1 VESPDQFPIE
11 NGFRMRG
18 ARISRI
24 DVFSD
29 VALGFALVLQA
40 VSLAIPKSFTDLRD
54 PDPSLITSVICFL
67 MLVGAW
73 YSQYVFFR
81 RYGLHDRLTVI
92 LNAALIFLI
101 LFCAYPLKFLY
112 TSIFRYLVRN
122 DFSPR
127 FAAAVQ
133 INGMLV
139 LYALGFTTVFMLIAG
154 LYWNGWRH
162 REWLLLN
169 GVERLLTVFF
179 HRGRTGGFRHRPD
192 RLPRGVGACSEMGP
206 VFRRSVYPGHTLENP
221 EHSLLRPQSPHPAQ
235 TGRRPHTLAP
245 TFALFVFNFPFFIF
259 EFYTSSSVILVTS

>member
-1 VESPDQFPIE
+1 MDSLDQFPIE

-18 ARISRI
+18 ARISRL

-29 VALGFALVLQA
+29 VSLGCALVLLA
-40 VSLAIPKSFTDLRD
+40 VSLAIPRSFTDLRD
-54 PDPSLITSVICFL
+54 PNPSLTTSLVCFL

-73 YSQYVFFR
+73 FSQYVFFR
-81 RYGLHDRLTVI
+81 RYGLHDQLTVI

-139 LYALGFTTVFMLIAG
+139 LYALGFTTVFMLIAA

-162 REWLLLN
+162 RESLFLN
-169 GVERLLTVFF
+169 GVERLLTVFSIVDALGVSAIGLIACLAALVLPPKWALYSATVYILVIPWKALNSLYF
-179 HRGRTGGFRHRPD
+179 GRKAR
-192 RLPRGVGACSEMGP
+192 
-206 VFRRSVYPGHTLENP
+206 TLRK
-221 EHSLLRPQSPHPAQ
+221 LVA
-235 TGRRPHTLAP
+235 AP
-245 TFALFVFNFPFFIF
+245 TL
-259 EFYTSSSVILVTS
+259 

>member
-1 VESPDQFPIE
+1 MESPDQFPIE

-29 VALGFALVLQA
+29 VALGCALVLLA

-54 PDPSLITSVICFL
+54 PDPSLITSLICFL

-81 RYGLHDRLTVI
+81 RYALHDQFTVI
-92 LNAALIFLI
+92 FNAALIFLI

-112 TSIFRYLVRN
+112 TSIFKYLVRN
-122 DFSPR
+122 DFSPH

-139 LYALGFTTVFMLIAG
+139 LYALGFTTVFMLIAA

-162 REWLLLN
+162 RESLLLN
-169 GVERLLTVFF
+169 GVERLLTVFSIVDALGVSAIGLIACLAELVLHPKWALYSAVVYILVLPWKALNTLYF
-179 HRGRTGGFRHRPD
+179 GRKAR
-192 RLPRGVGACSEMGP
+192 
-206 VFRRSVYPGHTLENP
+206 TLRK
-221 EHSLLRPQSPHPAQ
+221 LVA
-235 TGRRPHTLAP
+235 AP
-245 TFALFVFNFPFFIF
+245 TL
-259 EFYTSSSVILVTS
+259 

>member
-1 VESPDQFPIE
+1 MESPDQFPIE

-54 PDPSLITSVICFL
+54 PDPSLITSLVCFL

-81 RYGLHDRLTVI
+81 RYGLHDQLTVI
-92 LNAALIFLI
+92 LNAALIFQI

-169 GVERLLTVFF
+169 GVERLLTVFSIV
-179 HRGRTGGFRHRPD
+179 D
-192 RLPRGVGACSEMGP
+192 ALGVSAIGLIACLAAL
-206 VFRRSVYPGHTLENP
+206 V
-221 EHSLLRPQSPHPAQ
+221 
-235 TGRRPHTLAP
+235 LAP
-245 TFALFVFNFPFFIF
+245 KWALYSAVV
-259 EFYTSSSVILVTS
+259 YILVIPWKALNTLYFGRKARSLRKLVAAPTL

>member
-1 VESPDQFPIE
+1 MESPDQFPIE

-29 VALGFALVLQA
+29 VALGFALVLLA
-40 VSLAIPKSFTDLRD
+40 VSLAVPKSFTDLRD
-54 PDPSLITSVICFL
+54 PDPSLVTSLVCFL

-81 RYGLHDRLTVI
+81 RYGLHDQLTVI
-92 LNAALIFLI
+92 LNAALIFLV
-101 LFCAYPLKFLY
+101 LFCVYPLRFLY

-139 LYALGFTTVFMLIAG
+139 LYALGFTTVFLLIAA

-162 REWLLLN
+162 RESLLLN
-169 GVERLLTVFF
+169 GVERLLTVSSIVDALGVCAIGLIACLAALALPPRWAIYSATVYVLVIAWKAVNTLYF
-179 HRGRTGGFRHRPD
+179 GRKAR
-192 RLPRGVGACSEMGP
+192 
-206 VFRRSVYPGHTLENP
+206 TLRK
-221 EHSLLRPQSPHPAQ
+221 LVA
-235 TGRRPHTLAP
+235 AP
-245 TFALFVFNFPFFIF
+245 TL
-259 EFYTSSSVILVTS
+259 

>member
-1 VESPDQFPIE
+1 MEFPNEFPIE

-29 VALGFALVLQA
+29 VALGFALVLLA

-54 PDPSLITSVICFL
+54 PNPSLTTSCICFL
-67 MLVGAW
+67 MLIGAW

-81 RYGLHDRLTVI
+81 RFGLHDRFTVI

-139 LYALGFTTVFMLIAG
+139 LYALGFTTAFMLIAA

-162 REWLLLN
+162 RESLLLN
-169 GVERLLTVFF
+169 GVERLLTVFSIVDALGVSAIGLIACLAALVLPPRWALYSAAVYILVVPWKVLNTLYF
-179 HRGRTGGFRHRPD
+179 GRKAR
-192 RLPRGVGACSEMGP
+192 
-206 VFRRSVYPGHTLENP
+206 TLRK
-221 EHSLLRPQSPHPAQ
+221 LVA
-235 TGRRPHTLAP
+235 AP
-245 TFALFVFNFPFFIF
+245 TL
-259 EFYTSSSVILVTS
+259 

>member
-1 VESPDQFPIE
+1 MESPDQFPVE

-29 VALGFALVLQA
+29 VALGFALVLLA

-54 PDPSLITSVICFL
+54 PDPSLITSFVCFL

-81 RYGLHDRLTVI
+81 RYGLHDQVTVI
-92 LNAALIFLI
+92 LNAALVFLI

-139 LYALGFTTVFMLIAG
+139 LYALGFTTVFMLIAA

-162 REWLLLN
+162 REPLLLN
-169 GVERLLTVFF
+169 GVERLLTVSSIVDALGVSAIGLIACLAALVLPPKWAVYSAAVYVLVVPWKTLNTLYF
-179 HRGRTGGFRHRPD
+179 GRKAR
-192 RLPRGVGACSEMGP
+192 
-206 VFRRSVYPGHTLENP
+206 TLRK
-221 EHSLLRPQSPHPAQ
+221 LVA
-235 TGRRPHTLAP
+235 AP
-245 TFALFVFNFPFFIF
+245 TL
-259 EFYTSSSVILVTS
+259 